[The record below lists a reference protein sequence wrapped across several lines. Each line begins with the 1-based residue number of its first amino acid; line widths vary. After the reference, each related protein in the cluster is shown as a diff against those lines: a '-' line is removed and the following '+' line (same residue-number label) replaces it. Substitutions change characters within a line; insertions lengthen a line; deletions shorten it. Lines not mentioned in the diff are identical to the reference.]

1 MKLRLSQGAALFA
14 FAALAFD
21 ALAFPARA
29 ETPAYQKVLSAVTLD
44 FTGAG
49 AQDRAVLVQND
60 NSGADLYLY
69 LVKDDTK
76 GDGDLALAQTKAGI
90 AFSGGMWGQ
99 LPSLE
104 TNGKGSLL
112 VKSMN
117 DSVGRDRWSQTL
129 TIVYRDKQF
138 LIGGISYTARDTLD
152 PKAGGT
158 CELNLLT
165 GKGLRNGKP
174 VQGKP
179 APIRLA
185 DWADDKL
192 PKECSF

>member
-1 MKLRLSQGAALFA
+1 MKLRLSHSAALAFAAIA
-14 FAALAFD
+14 FAALAI
-21 ALAFPARA
+21 PARA
-29 ETPAYQKVLSAVTLD
+29 ETPAYANVLSAVTLD
-44 FTGAG
+44 FTGDG
-49 AQDRAVLVQND
+49 AQDRAVLVLND
-60 NSGADLYLY
+60 NSSADLYLY
-69 LVKDDTK
+69 LVKDDAK
-76 GDGDLALAQTKAGI
+76 GESALALAQSKAGI

-104 TNGKGSLL
+104 SNGKGSLMI
-112 VKSMN
+112 KSMN

-129 TIVYRDKQF
+129 TIVYRNKEF
-138 LIGGISYTARDTLD
+138 LVAGISFTARDTLD
-152 PKAGGT
+152 PKAGGS

-185 DWADDKL
+185 DWSDDKL
-192 PKECSF
+192 PKECRF